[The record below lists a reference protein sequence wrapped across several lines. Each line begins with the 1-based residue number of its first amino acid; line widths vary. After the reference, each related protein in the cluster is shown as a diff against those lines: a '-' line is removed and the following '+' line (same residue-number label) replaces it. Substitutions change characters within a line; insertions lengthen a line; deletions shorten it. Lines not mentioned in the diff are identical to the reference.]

1 MAWWVPIS
9 VAVIGGPVMWFLARF
24 DRRNTEQ
31 HSSNMHVLNRIES
44 KVDKIDERVDNHIH
58 WHLHG
63 HRDD

>member
-9 VAVIGGPVMWFLARF
+9 VAVIGGPIMWFLARF
-24 DRRNTEQ
+24 DRNNTKQ
-31 HSSNMHVLNRIES
+31 HGDNMNVLTRIES